1 MKRIFLIIFML
12 FSSCFGCL
20 CVGDIN
26 AGFNGSSSQISNVI
40 DNATNIINN
49 KLIKEINKNAEDIK
63 SQNLELEK
71 LLKAYKEELT
81 EKKEILFLLEK
92 IEKLLK

>member
-1 MKRIFLIIFML
+1 MKKIFLIIFML

-40 DNATNIINN
+40 DKATNVINN
-49 KLIKEINKNAEDIK
+49 KLIKKIVKNRETFRRIYTKLRNK
-63 SQNLELEK
+63 
-71 LLKAYKEELT
+71 
-81 EKKEILFLLEK
+81 
-92 IEKLLK
+92 